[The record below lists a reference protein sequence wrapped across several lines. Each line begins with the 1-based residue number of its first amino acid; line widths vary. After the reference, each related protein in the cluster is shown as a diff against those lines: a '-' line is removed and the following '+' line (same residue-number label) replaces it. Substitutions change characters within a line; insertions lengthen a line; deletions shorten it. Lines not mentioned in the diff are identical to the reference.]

1 MTLPRSAL
9 VSVSYTPYYHIVS
22 RCVRRAF
29 LCGTDKTSGKDYE
42 HRRQWI
48 EDRIRIL
55 STLFAVDICAYAV
68 MSNHLHIV
76 IKLCPEQIDVLSDQE
91 VLQRWGYLFKGPLL
105 MQKSLRGK
113 TLSQA
118 ERQTLSDMCDVF
130 RKRLAS
136 LSWFMKCLNEPIA
149 RRANQEDQC
158 TGHFWE
164 SRFKSQALLTEEAL
178 LSCMAYVDLNPL
190 RANMATTPES
200 SEHTSFKERLKP
212 QFDLEKASLAHL
224 DEGLVSSLPLAIKP
238 LAIFEGHV
246 KAEPQDGILFC
257 LRDYLE
263 LLDYTGRILR
273 KDKKEAI
280 SQFLPPI
287 LDRLALQPDQWIKQC
302 SQFEALYEK
311 QFRRKRK
318 YPTKQAA

>member
-1 MTLPRSAL
+1 
-9 VSVSYTPYYHIVS
+9 
-22 RCVRRAF
+22 
-29 LCGTDKTSGKDYE
+29 
-42 HRRQWI
+42 
-48 EDRIRIL
+48 
-55 STLFAVDICAYAV
+55 
-68 MSNHLHIV
+68 
-76 IKLCPEQIDVLSDQE
+76 
-91 VLQRWGYLFKGPLL
+91 

-113 TLSQA
+113 TLSPAEQQA
-118 ERQTLSDMCDVF
+118 LSDICGVF
-130 RKRLAS
+130 RRRLAS

-164 SRFKSQALLTEEAL
+164 SRFTSQALLTEEAL

-212 QFDLEKASLAHL
+212 QFDLEKATLTHL
-224 DEGLVSSLPLAIKP
+224 DEGLVSCLPLAIKP

-280 SQFLPPI
+280 SLSLPPI